1 MTQNENTIP
10 WRGAEVVA
18 DYGDP
23 EAEYQALLTGCVLV
37 DRNERET
44 YVGTGKDVVSLL
56 QGLVTGDVHTLA
68 PPGTGMMTTLV
79 NLKGR
84 LVSDIRVLHILDL
97 LLIDLEPGQTT
108 AGVMAHIRHHV
119 ITEDARFHDR
129 RETTGRLGVFG
140 PKAAEVLKAVGRFDK
155 DLVTLPAYHGCVG
168 RLGADEVV
176 VQCVPITGLRGF
188 EIYLKNTASP
198 RIERIISRHGVFRCG
213 HTAMERARIE
223 SGIPRFGVELDE
235 DIIPLEADMN
245 YAISYTKGCYLGQ
258 EIIARLDTRGVPAKM
273 LRILEFAGD
282 ELPEQG
288 TPVMHQGK
296 EVGKIRSSAVSG
308 RDGHARAFAY
318 LKRDHNTPGI
328 EVEVGTMHAQV
339 RQVPGLVPEHWVS

>member
-1 MTQNENTIP
+1 MTQNKNTMI
-10 WRGAEVVA
+10 WRGAEVVS

-23 EAEYQALLTGCVLV
+23 EAEYQGLMNECVLV

-44 YVGTGKDVVSLL
+44 YTATGKDVVQLL
-56 QGLVTGDVHTLA
+56 QGLVTGDVYTLA
-68 PPGTGMMTTLV
+68 PPGAGMLTTLV

-84 LVSDIRVLHILDL
+84 LVSDIRLLHILDML
-97 LLIDLEPGQTT
+97 IIDLEPGQTA
-108 AGVMAHIRHHV
+108 AGVMAHVRHHV
-119 ITEDARFHDR
+119 ITEDAKFHDR
-129 RETTGRLGVFG
+129 RSTTGRLGVFG
-140 PKAAEVLKAVGRFDK
+140 PKAADVLSVAGRFEK
-155 DLVTLPAYHGCVG
+155 DLKTLPVYHGCLG

-176 VQCVPITGLRGF
+176 VQCVPTAGSRGF
-188 EIYLKNTASP
+188 EIYLKDVANA
-198 RIERIISRHGVFRCG
+198 RVERVILRQGVLRCG
-213 HTAMERARIE
+213 HFAMERARIE

-273 LRILEFAGD
+273 LRILEFSGN

-288 TPVMHQGK
+288 APVLHEGK
-296 EVGKIRSSAVSG
+296 EVGKIRSAAAG

-318 LKRDHNTPGI
+318 LKRDHNTPGL
-328 EVEVGTMHAQV
+328 EVEVGELHAQV
-339 RQVPGLVPEHWVS
+339 RQVPGLVPEHWTH